1 MKEYRVDLHLHTCL
15 SPCGSLEMSP
25 QRIVETA
32 LERGLDA
39 IAVTDH
45 NSTLQCPE
53 IQALG
58 EERGLMVFAGAEVTT
73 REEAH
78 CVALFADDRTRAA
91 FQMYLDDYLPPVPND
106 PERFGDQVWVNA
118 RNEIVGEAPYL
129 LISALPVPNDPE
141 RFGDQVWVNARNEI
155 VGEAPYLLISALDRS
170 VEQIAAVVHRLGG
183 LFIAAH
189 VERPSFSL
197 ISQLG
202 FIDPSLPLDAIE
214 FKDAARYERLLAAHA
229 YLKHY
234 TIYSASDAHDPGQIG
249 TKYSLLRADVLDFE
263 HLAMAFRKENG
274 HTIVT
279 A

>member
-1 MKEYRVDLHLHTCL
+1 MNLYRADLHIHTCL

-25 QRIVETA
+25 TVIVETA
-32 LERGLDA
+32 LARGLDI

-53 IQALG
+53 IQKLG
-58 EERGLMVFAGAEVTT
+58 AEAGLTVFAGAEVCT

-78 CVALFADDRTRAA
+78 CVVLLGTEEARVA
-91 FQMYLDDYLPPVPND
+91 FQQYLEMYLP
-106 PERFGDQVWVNA
+106 
-118 RNEIVGEAPYL
+118 
-129 LISALPVPNDPE
+129 PVPNDPE

-214 FKDAARYERLLAAHA
+214 FKDAVRYERLLAAHA

-234 TIYSASDAHDPGQIG
+234 TVYSASDAHDPGQIG
-249 TKYSLLRADVLDFE
+249 TKYSLLRADLLDFE

>member
-129 LISALPVPNDPE
+129 LISAL
-141 RFGDQVWVNARNEI
+141 
-155 VGEAPYLLISALDRS
+155 DRS

-197 ISQLG
+197 ISQL
-202 FIDPSLPLDAIE
+202 
-214 FKDAARYERLLAAHA
+214 
-229 YLKHY
+229 
-234 TIYSASDAHDPGQIG
+234 
-249 TKYSLLRADVLDFE
+249 
-263 HLAMAFRKENG
+263 
-274 HTIVT
+274 
-279 A
+279 

>member
-1 MKEYRVDLHLHTCL
+1 MKEFRVDLHLHTCL

-25 QRIVETA
+25 QQIVETA

-53 IQALG
+53 IRALG
-58 EERGLMVFAGAEVTT
+58 KEYGLVVFAGAEVTT

-78 CVALFADDRTRAA
+78 CVALFADDRTCAA
-91 FQMYLDDYLPPVPND
+91 FQKYLEEHLPPVPND
-106 PERFGDQVWVNA
+106 PERFGDQVWVTN
-118 RNEIVGEAPYL
+118 RG
-129 LISALPVPNDPE
+129 
-141 RFGDQVWVNARNEI
+141 EI

-170 VEQIAAVVHRLGG
+170 VEQIAEVVHRLGG

-214 FKDAARYERLLAAHA
+214 FNDAVRFEKLMLAHA
-229 YLKHY
+229 YLKQY
-234 TIYSASDAHDPGQIG
+234 TAYNASDAHYPGQIG
-249 TKYSLLRADVLDFE
+249 TKYSLLKADALDFQ
-263 HLAMAFRKENG
+263 HLAMAFRKKNG
-274 HTIVT
+274 HMIVT

>member
-1 MKEYRVDLHLHTCL
+1 MKEFRVDLHLHTCL
-15 SPCGSLEMSP
+15 SPCGSLEMSQ

-45 NSTLQCPE
+45 NSTLQGPE
-53 IQALG
+53 IQTLG
-58 EERGLMVFAGAEVTT
+58 KERGLVVFAGVEVTT

-78 CVALFADDRTRAA
+78 CVVLFADDQARAA
-91 FQMYLDDYLPPVPND
+91 FQKYLDEHLPPVPND
-106 PERFGDQVWVNA
+106 PERFGDQVWVNS

-129 LISALPVPNDPE
+129 LL
-141 RFGDQVWVNARNEI
+141 
-155 VGEAPYLLISALDRS
+155 SALDRS
-170 VEQIAAVVHRLGG
+170 VGQIAATVRQLGG

-214 FKDAARYERLLAAHA
+214 FNDAARYEKLVAAHT

-234 TIYSASDAHDPGQIG
+234 TVYRASDAHYPEQIG
-249 TKYSLLRADVLDFE
+249 TKYSLLKAGALDFQ
-263 HLAMAFRKENG
+263 HLAMAFRRENG